1 MLKPNNQALKLH
13 TTDKRSKMGYPFDVN
28 SDVWKLD
35 GSVTV
40 HVSFLKHLEHKTDEG
55 ARKTLSR
62 YAQELAATTVKQ
74 MISSLK
80 NYLRNTNEN
89 KISLIGLSNWRAKLT
104 GEDEA
109 IMGGIKS
116 FLLCWYDWGF
126 PGIDSESA
134 KYLDSLVLK
143 GRIKGK
149 AVKGACPYSGP
160 YSTLEQAALIDSIT
174 GLFAENKIT
183 LTQCSLFFT
192 LLFTGRRAVQIRS
205 LISEDVK
212 IGKSNGVVNY
222 FVNIPRTKQNGNEF
236 RWEFRKISLNSD
248 LYYVLKNQMNY
259 SIKILESTFGVKLTD
274 KQKLEMPVFINE
286 EVLSE
291 YRTFE
296 SLYADSKVKKD
307 LMFLTS
313 LQALNLM
320 ADLSVKN
327 EAKSERTGEY
337 IHITSRRFKYS
348 KGTNLYR
355 RGISGVSLAYA
366 LDHSDTQH
374 VGVYTE
380 NTVEAADIIDQ
391 SMATALAPLAQ
402 AFAGTL
408 IESEKDAIRANDPH
422 SRVKNEA
429 HNSIGNCG
437 THDFCTSGLRAC
449 YTCVKFQPWKD
460 APHRE
465 VRDFVLEERERQLN
479 AGVSKHVIESSDR
492 LLLAVE
498 QVIQMCDV
506 KTGDNAYE

>member
-1 MLKPNNQALKLH
+1 MNDYRFDLACDVIW
-13 TTDKRSKMGYPFDVN
+13 DKVS
-28 SDVWKLD
+28 KLD
-35 GSVTV
+35 
-40 HVSFLKHLEHKTDEG
+40 
-55 ARKTLSR
+55 
-62 YAQELAATTVKQ
+62 Q
-74 MISSLK
+74 MISETEPFKLIK
-80 NYLRNTNEN
+80 TD
-89 KISLIGLSNWRAKLT
+89 KQKAIGLLSSYINELASIAK
-104 GEDEA
+104 
-109 IMGGIKS
+109 M
-116 FLLCWYDWGF
+116 
-126 PGIDSESA
+126 
-134 KYLDSLVLK
+134 
-143 GRIKGK
+143 
-149 AVKGACPYSGP
+149 
-160 YSTLEQAALIDSIT
+160 LEPILPIT
-174 GLFAENKIT
+174 
-183 LTQCSLFFT
+183 
-192 LLFTGRRAVQIRS
+192 
-205 LISEDVK
+205 
-212 IGKSNGVVNY
+212 
-222 FVNIPRTKQNGNEF
+222 
-236 RWEFRKISLNSD
+236 
-248 LYYVLKNQMNY
+248 

-479 AGVSKHVIESSDR
+479 AGVSKHAIESSDR